1 MELILKHVEPNDFV
15 VSMRS
20 FQGGIEW
27 WGERGCI
34 SSAYVMLIPSCK
46 VDPVFSCYLF
56 KSSRY
61 DGQAMRFDN
70 FTQLDL
76 PVVPEGEQARIAHFL
91 DEQTEKIDALVEEQR
106 RRYFALM
113 GRLAGES
120 YFCRTT
126 TNPVSSIT
134 LNPSS

>member
-76 PVVPEGEQARIAHFL
+76 PVVPEGEQARIADFL
-91 DEQTEKIDALVEEQR
+91 MSRLR
-106 RRYFALM
+106 RSM
-113 GRLAGES
+113 HSGR
-120 YFCRTT
+120 
-126 TNPVSSIT
+126 SSGGST
-134 LNPSS
+134 LRLWDIWRVQAISAERRQIRSPQSL